1 MLHGPTVGVDV
12 GSKDTIYRIIQRLA
26 DEGMGV
32 IIISDDL
39 LELLQ
44 NCDRIMVMRKGEV
57 VETFEAETLK
67 EEALYRALVEETTAR
82 TPQ

>member
-1 MLHGPTVGVDV
+1 
-12 GSKDTIYRIIQRLA
+12 
-26 DEGMGV
+26 MGV

-44 NCDRIMVMRKGEV
+44 NCDRIMVMRKGEL